1 MRSSHILLAAFLAFA
16 VPAAFAPAAAQGI
29 QHSLLMR
36 GHIVDITDGVITL
49 CIGRADGATPGQVLD
64 VARVVPTNP
73 APKSVPTFTRRD
85 IGHVRID
92 SIVDEH
98 FARASIVSGA
108 PQVHD
113 IVELRRK

>member
-1 MRSSHILLAAFLAFA
+1 MGSSRCA
-16 VPAAFAPAAAQGI
+16 
-29 QHSLLMR
+29 S
-36 GHIVDITDGVITL
+36 
-49 CIGRADGATPGQVLD
+49 GQVLD

>member
-16 VPAAFAPAAAQGI
+16 VPAAVSPAAAQGM

-49 CIGRADGATPGQVLD
+49 CIGSADGAAPGQVLD
-64 VARVVPTNP
+64 VARVVPASP
-73 APKSVPTFTRRD
+73 APKSVPTFARRD
-85 IGHVRID
+85 IGHLRIE

-98 FARASIVSGA
+98 FARASVVNGA

>member
-1 MRSSHILLAAFLAFA
+1 MRPSRLLLAVLIALAT
-16 VPAAFAPAAAQGI
+16 PAAFGPAFAQGM

-36 GHIVDITDGVITL
+36 GHIVDIRDGVITL
-49 CIGRADGATPGQVLD
+49 CIGSADGASPGQVLD
-64 VARVVPTNP
+64 VARVVQASP
-73 APKSVPTFTRRD
+73 APKAAPTFTRRD

-98 FARASIVSGA
+98 FARASVVNGT
-108 PQVHD
+108 PKVHD